1 MQEVALSLAVGL
13 KLTSQEVRPT
23 DGRAGR
29 GTEFWGTAE
38 GAFWGLGV
46 AGPWASGPEVAVSLA
61 RPVWATCMP
70 RGSWL

>member
-1 MQEVALSLAVGL
+1 MLSQAVGL

-29 GTEFWGTAE
+29 GGESWGSAE
-38 GAFWGLGV
+38 GAFWGLG
-46 AGPWASGPEVAVSLA
+46 AARPWALGPEGAISLV
-61 RPVWATCMP
+61 RQVWATCMP

>member
-1 MQEVALSLAVGL
+1 MLSQAVGL

-29 GTEFWGTAE
+29 GGEFWGTAE
-38 GAFWGLGV
+38 GAFWGLG
-46 AGPWASGPEVAVSLA
+46 ATGPWASGLEAVVSLA
-61 RPVWATCMP
+61 RQVWATCLP

>member
-1 MQEVALSLAVGL
+1 MQEVVLSQAVGL

-29 GTEFWGTAE
+29 GREFWGTAE
-38 GAFWGLGV
+38 GAFWGLGA
-46 AGPWASGPEVAVSLA
+46 AGPWALGPEVAVSLA
-61 RPVWATCMP
+61 RQVWATCMP